1 MLACFLRNVKYK
13 SSNTYSSTYV
23 RLLHNP
29 LVKEGPI
36 LLFTIDF
43 CALKQKLKLRSVRSI
58 VLYLESQQCMNVRCA
73 ASDVGW
79 LLELL
84 GAWTCFQQSSQY
96 QPHCHDMGELRA
108 KWRMTLKVSRPL
120 EPLFC
125 KAAFDILL
133 WLAFAPSSY
142 LPFNFFFQK
151 RCRKKFFI
159 FMIYQNGLTFD
170 FVSGNLFVA

>member
-1 MLACFLRNVKYK
+1 MISFTYLGSFVFGLLNHFSLKFFIWDVLTCFLRNVKDK

-84 GAWTCFQQSSQY
+84 GAWTCFQQASQY
-96 QPHCHDMGELRA
+96 QPHCHDMGELRPE
-108 KWRMTLKVSRPL
+108 WRMTLKVSRPL

-133 WLAFAPSSY
+133 WLAFAPSS
-142 LPFNFFFQK
+142 F
-151 RCRKKFFI
+151 
-159 FMIYQNGLTFD
+159 
-170 FVSGNLFVA
+170 

>member
-1 MLACFLRNVKYK
+1 MISRTYLGPFVFGCQNHTSLKFFIWDVLACFLRNVKYK
-13 SSNTYSSTYV
+13 SSNTYSSSTYV

-84 GAWTCFQQSSQY
+84 GA
-96 QPHCHDMGELRA
+96 
-108 KWRMTLKVSRPL
+108 
-120 EPLFC
+120 
-125 KAAFDILL
+125 
-133 WLAFAPSSY
+133 
-142 LPFNFFFQK
+142 
-151 RCRKKFFI
+151 
-159 FMIYQNGLTFD
+159 
-170 FVSGNLFVA
+170 